1 MAALTQ
7 LQYLK
12 VWLGVADS
20 DTTQDTK
27 LQMFLD
33 AAESKIKERRGN
45 LPDEDMEPRW
55 NLKQIEIAT
64 YLYNKQGA
72 EGETQHIENGTTR
85 TYESA
90 SVPASMLSDISP
102 IVRVVS

>member
-1 MAALTQ
+1 MAELTQ
-7 LQYLK
+7 LETLK
-12 VWLGVADS
+12 LWIDPSGKTTFN
-20 DTTQDTK
+20 DTQ

-33 AAESKIKERRGN
+33 AAESKIKERRNN

-90 SVPASMLSDISP
+90 SVPESMLSDISP
-102 IVRVVS
+102 IARVVT

>member
-1 MAALTQ
+1 MAELTQ
-7 LQYLK
+7 LQNFK
-12 VWLGVADS
+12 IWLGMADS
-20 DTTQDTK
+20 DTSKDAQ

-33 AAESKIKERRGN
+33 AAESKIKERRNN
-45 LPDEDMEPRW
+45 LPDEEMEPRW

-90 SVPASMLSDISP
+90 SVPASMLADISP
-102 IVRVVS
+102 IVRVVT

>member
-7 LQYLK
+7 LQNFK
-12 VWLGVADS
+12 IWLGMADS
-20 DTTQDTK
+20 DTSKDTQ
-27 LQMFLD
+27 LQIFLD
-33 AAESKIKERRGN
+33 AAASKIKERRNN

-90 SVPASMLSDISP
+90 SVPASMLADISP
-102 IVRVVS
+102 IVRVVI

>member
-1 MAALTQ
+1 MAELSQ
-7 LQYLK
+7 LEKLK
-12 VWLGVADS
+12 LWLDIQDS
-20 DTTQDTK
+20 SQNAK

-45 LPDEDMEPRW
+45 LPGEPMESRW
-55 NLKQIEIAT
+55 NIKQIEIAA

-72 EGETQHIENGTTR
+72 EGETQHNENGVSR

-102 IVRVVS
+102 IARVVS

>member
-7 LQYLK
+7 LQNFK
-12 VWLGVADS
+12 IWLGIADS
-20 DTTQDTK
+20 DTSHDTQ

-33 AAESKIKERRGN
+33 AAESKIKERRNN

-90 SVPASMLSDISP
+90 SVPESMLSDISP
-102 IVRVVS
+102 IARVVT

>member
-7 LQYLK
+7 LQNFK
-12 VWLGVADS
+12 IWLGMADS
-20 DTTQDTK
+20 DTSKDTQ
-27 LQMFLD
+27 LQIFLD
-33 AAESKIKERRGN
+33 AAESKIKERRNN

-90 SVPASMLSDISP
+90 SVPASMLADISP
-102 IVRVVS
+102 IVRVVI